1 MNLIKSNDGERTG
14 RAIFTYDSNEDAE
27 KAIKEYHGKNDL
39 ELMPF
44 KGKIPNPD
52 VKIFGR

>member
-14 RAIFTYDSNEDAE
+14 KAIFTYDSNEDAE